1 MVVRWIFIKDFQFL
15 TLIGITKMDIQ
26 LEKKKG
32 LKLKHYGYI
41 ALGVLLVFMAW
52 KLLFNTSGSTFRTEK
67 DKLTIAEVTPG
78 KFDDYITINGSV
90 APISTIYMDAYEGGR
105 VTEKLIEEGA
115 TVKKGDIIL
124 TLENSNLYEQILASE
139 SNLALKQNDLRS
151 TKLTFDSRQ
160 VEGRKSLAT
169 TSYELTRL
177 KRNYEQNKA
186 LYADELISKEAYLI
200 AKESYELS
208 LKQHEIVKLQTEQD
222 DKMRKTSLS
231 GLDTDLSR
239 MQKTLS
245 MVYERLDHLNVRA
258 PADGQLGFLDAEIG
272 QSIGQGERIGQ
283 INVLTN
289 FKIEADIDEHYID
302 RVKRDLNATLE
313 RNGQE
318 YILRLRKVYPEVRN
332 GKFKVDLVFT
342 DKKPETI
349 RAGQSYNIK
358 LQLGESNDAL
368 LLPKGGFFQSTGGQ
382 WVFVVDV
389 NGGAAIKRN
398 IRIGKQNSRYYE
410 ILEGLDG
417 GEKVITSN
425 YDSFGD
431 AERIV
436 LK

>member
-1 MVVRWIFIKDFQFL
+1 
-15 TLIGITKMDIQ
+15 MDIQ

-41 ALGVLLVFMAW
+41 ALGIL
-52 KLLFNTSGSTFRTEK
+52 LLFVGYKLIFASSMSTFRTEK
-67 DKLTIAEVTPG
+67 ERLSISSVTDG
-78 KFDDYITINGSV
+78 KFDDYITINGNV
-90 APISTIYMDAYEGGR
+90 APIATIYMDAYEGGR
-105 VTEKLIEEGA
+105 VSEKLIEEGSM
-115 TVKKGDIIL
+115 VKKGDIIL
-124 TLENSNLYEQILASE
+124 KLENMALYEQILASE

-169 TSYELTRL
+169 AQYDVQRL
-177 KRNYEQNKA
+177 KRAYEQNQE
-186 LYADELISKEAYLI
+186 LYEEELISKETFLKS
-200 AKESYELS
+200 KEDYELAQ
-208 LKQHEIVKLQTEQD
+208 KQYEIVKLQTEQD
-222 DKMRKTSLS
+222 DELRETSLK
-231 GLDTDLSR
+231 GLDTDLER

-272 QSIGQGERIGQ
+272 QNISQGQRIGQ
-283 INVLTN
+283 INVLTD

-302 RVKRDLNATLE
+302 RVKRELSATLE
-313 RNGQE
+313 RNGNE
-318 YILRLRKVYPEVRN
+318 YKLRLRKVYPEVRN
-332 GKFKVDLVFT
+332 GRFRVDLVFV
-342 DKKPETI
+342 DEKPETI
-349 RAGQSYNIK
+349 RAGQSYNIR

-382 WVFVVDV
+382 WVFVVGPDG
-389 NGGAAIKRN
+389 NEAIKRN
-398 IRIGKQNSRYYE
+398 VRLGKQNSRYYE
-410 ILEGLDG
+410 VLEGLQP
-417 GEKVITSN
+417 GEQVITSN

>member
-1 MVVRWIFIKDFQFL
+1 
-15 TLIGITKMDIQ
+15 MDIQ

-41 ALGVLLVFMAW
+41 ALGVLLVFVAW
-52 KLLFNTSGSTFRTEK
+52 KLLFNTSGSTYRTGK

-90 APISTIYMDAYEGGR
+90 APITTIYMDAYEGGR

-124 TLENSNLYEQILASE
+124 KLENRNLYEQILASE

-160 VEGRKSLAT
+160 VEGKKSLAT
-169 TSYELTRL
+169 TEYELHRL
-177 KRNYEQNKA
+177 KRNFEQNEA
-186 LYADELISKEAYLI
+186 LYKEELISKEAYTV
-200 AKESYELS
+200 AQEDYELS
-208 LKQHEIVKLQTEQD
+208 RKQLQIVQVQTDQD
-222 DKMRKTSLS
+222 NSLRKTSLKE
-231 GLDTDLSR
+231 LDADLAR

-245 MVYERLDHLNVRA
+245 MVYERIDHLNVRA

-272 QSIGQGERIGQ
+272 QSIAQGERIGQ

-313 RNGQE
+313 RNGKE
-318 YILRLRKVYPEVRN
+318 YTLRLRKVYPEVRN

-342 DKKPETI
+342 GNKPETI

-358 LQLGESNDAL
+358 LQLGESSDAL
-368 LLPKGGFFQSTGGQ
+368 LLPKGAFFQSTGGQ
-382 WVFVVDV
+382 WIFVVDG
-389 NGGAAIKRN
+389 NGETAIKRN
-398 IRIGKQNSRYYE
+398 IKIGKQNSRHYE